1 MAEQTVAGGNALAYD
16 VVIVGAGVAGL
27 VAALDLLEINPSAR
41 IAFID
46 KGEMGSSG
54 STPLAQGG
62 MAAAMGP
69 DDSPALHAADTI
81 IAGDGL
87 CDPRAVEVLALEGP
101 ARVHDLI
108 RRGAMFDRNPD
119 GSLALAR
126 EGGQRV
132 ARSVRTADA
141 SGAEIFRALREA
153 ATGRVTRLQG
163 IACAIARADNL
174 PAEPEAAAGVW
185 VLLDDLDA
193 SQLGPAQTAGL
204 ALVRADAVLLA
215 TGGCGGLFA
224 GTTNRDG
231 ATADGVTLA
240 AGIGAALIDLEFIQF
255 HPTGLK
261 VADPDS
267 FWRLLLTEALRGAGA
282 VLLDDAGRRFMVD
295 RHPDAELAPRHI
307 VTKGILD
314 QPGGA
319 WLDATG
325 LSAEALAHEF
335 PTVVSGARAAGFE
348 LAREPVPIEPVQHY
362 MIGGVAT
369 DLHARTSVPRLY
381 AAGETAVTG
390 VHGANR
396 MASNSL
402 VQSCVFGHR
411 AAAAIAAQLAQSAP
425 SATVSEAPPAL
436 DGTVVDDPA
445 GLRADLRMAMTAGAG
460 PIRTAA
466 GLEAAAKALDTFAAT
481 LGPNPAPTRDS
492 VELHSM
498 LTAGRLFVRSA
509 LLREESRG
517 VHWRDD
523 FPSHEPRWEGV
534 RLRVQPGDSG

>member
-1 MAEQTVAGGNALAYD
+1 MAEQTVAGGSELAYD

-27 VAALDLLEINPSAR
+27 VAALDLLEIDPSLR

-62 MAAAMGP
+62 IAAAVGP
-69 DDSPALHAADTI
+69 DDTPELHALDTI
-81 IAGDGL
+81 LAGDGL
-87 CDPRAVEVLALEGP
+87 CDVRAVDVMVREGP
-101 ARVHDLI
+101 ARVDDLI
-108 RRGAMFDRNPD
+108 RWGAVFDRNPD

-132 ARSVRTADA
+132 HRSVRAADA
-141 SGAEIFRALREA
+141 SGAEIFRALRIA
-153 ATGRVTRLQG
+153 AGGRVTRLQG
-163 IACAIARADNL
+163 IACAIATSDGV
-174 PAEPEAAAGVW
+174 PGEPGAAAGVW
-185 VLLDDLDA
+185 VLLDELEE
-193 SQLGPAQTAGL
+193 SRLGPAQTAGL
-204 ALVRADAVLLA
+204 ALVRAGAVLLA

-224 GTTNRDG
+224 ATTNQDG

-240 AGIGAALIDLEFIQF
+240 AGAGAALIDLEFIQF

-261 VADPDS
+261 LADPAS
-267 FWRLLLTEALRGAGA
+267 FRRLLLTEALRGAGA
-282 VLLDDAGRRFMVD
+282 VLLDADGRRFMVG

-325 LSAEALAHEF
+325 LSAQTLAEEF
-335 PTVVSGARAAGFE
+335 PTVLAGARRAGFD
-348 LAREPVPIEPVQHY
+348 LGGEPVPVEPVQHY

-369 DLHARTSVPRLY
+369 DLAARTSVPRLY
-381 AAGETAVTG
+381 AAGETATTG

-402 VQSCVFGHR
+402 MQSCVFGHR
-411 AAAAIAAQLAQSAP
+411 AAVAIAAQLAQGRPAAP
-425 SATVSEAPPAL
+425 IDGAPPAM
-436 DGTVVDDPA
+436 DGTEPA
-445 GLRADLRMAMTAGAG
+445 DLPSIRADLRVALSTGAG

-466 GLEAAAKALDTFAAT
+466 GLDAAAKALDAVSAI

-492 VELHSM
+492 VEVHSM
-498 LTAGRLFVRSA
+498 ITSGNLFVRSA
-509 LLREESRG
+509 RLREESRG
-517 VHWRDD
+517 THWRED
-523 FPSHEPRWEGV
+523 FPAHDPRWSGV
-534 RLRVQPGDSG
+534 RLRVQPGESG

>member
-1 MAEQTVAGGNALAYD
+1 MVEQTVAGGDDLAYD

-27 VAALDLLEINPSAR
+27 VAALDLLDHDPAAR

-87 CDPRAVEVLALEGP
+87 CDPRAVEVLAVEGP

-108 RRGAMFDRNPD
+108 RRGAQFDRNPD

-174 PAEPEAAAGVW
+174 PAEPGAAAGVW
-185 VLLDDLDA
+185 VLLDELGQ
-193 SQLGPAQTAGL
+193 SRLGPAQSAGL

-231 ATADGVTLA
+231 ATADGITLA

-282 VLLDDAGRRFMVD
+282 VLIDEVGQRFMVD

-325 LSAEALAHEF
+325 LSAEVLAHEF

-362 MIGGVAT
+362 MIGGVTT
-369 DLHARTSVPRLY
+369 DLSARTSVPRLY
-381 AAGETAVTG
+381 AAGEIATTG

-402 VQSCVFGHR
+402 AQSCVFGHR
-411 AAAAIAAQLAQSAP
+411 AAEAIAAQLRNDRPA
-425 SATVSEAPPAL
+425 ATVTEEPPAL
-436 DGTVVDDPA
+436 DGAALEDAA
-445 GLRADLRMAMTAGAG
+445 GLRADLRMAMSAGCG
-460 PIRTAA
+460 PVRTAA
-466 GLEAAAKALDTFAAT
+466 GLDAAAKALDSFAAT
-481 LGPNPAPTRDS
+481 LGPTPAPTRDS
-492 VELHSM
+492 VELASM
-498 LTAGRLFVRSA
+498 VTAGRLFVRSA
-509 LLREESRG
+509 RLREESRG

-523 FPSHEPRWEGV
+523 FPSHDPRWEGV
-534 RLRVQPGDSG
+534 RLRVEPGETG